1 MYCFLKH
8 LKFSKDIQSKA
19 VNMRGRKKHRPKLLK
34 TDVAMGNYKHVFVLI
49 QAPGNQSYW

>member
-34 TDVAMGNYKHVFVLI
+34 TDVAMGNYKHGFVLI
-49 QAPGNQSYW
+49 QAPGNQSY